1 MPSSSGSPA
10 AEGPGSAAAASK
22 GRAPSNPGSNSTG
35 RGPLPRACLRR
46 ASIPDRSSP
55 GAEEVK
61 APGRAA
67 GVGLDEAGLG
77 VGVVVGVGDPDW
89 SGKGVTGAPPGVGGA
104 PGVSVVGGALAGSGT
119 GAGSSPGGVGLG
131 TVLEVSGSGGT
142 WAPAPPM
149 PRPKTPSVIA
159 NERTKS
165 RSERGVTGLFISKAF
180 SPKTASSPL

>member
-1 MPSSSGSPA
+1 M
-10 AEGPGSAAAASK
+10 
-22 GRAPSNPGSNSTG
+22 
-35 RGPLPRACLRR
+35 
-46 ASIPDRSSP
+46 
-55 GAEEVK
+55 K

-104 PGVSVVGGALAGSGT
+104 PGVPVVGGALAGSGT

-142 WAPAPPM
+142 WAPAPPT